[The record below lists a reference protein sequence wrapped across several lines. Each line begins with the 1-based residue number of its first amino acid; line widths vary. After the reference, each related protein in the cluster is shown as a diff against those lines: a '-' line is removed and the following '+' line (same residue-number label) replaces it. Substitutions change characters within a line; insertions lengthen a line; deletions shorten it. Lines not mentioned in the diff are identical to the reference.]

1 MARRKRRPS
10 APFDIVV
17 GRNSV
22 LAALGAGTRTV
33 HTVIVD
39 RTGGG
44 EAVDEIRRLAR
55 EVGAELNVVANRELT
70 ELAGGDF
77 HQGVAAYVA
86 RKQTPAWEELVAE
99 SRGGKPFVVLD
110 HVEDPRNLGSVVRSA
125 AAFGAGGVFFPP
137 RRQVQV
143 TPSVA
148 KVAEGGLEYVPVVPV
163 ANVAQFLRQVKEAEI
178 WCYGLEADGEARMD
192 ELEFGRGAAFV
203 LGGEGVGLSA
213 AARRECDAV
222 VAIPLAGNVPSLNV
236 AAAAAVTLYEFRRQ
250 HPLAGAVDRKG

>member
-10 APFDIVV
+10 TPFDVVV

-22 LAALGAGTRTV
+22 LAALQSGKRTV
-33 HTVIVD
+33 RTVVVD

-55 EVGAELNVVANRELT
+55 EAGAELNVVANQELT

-86 RKQTPAWEELVAE
+86 KKRTPPWEELVAE

-110 HVEDPRNLGSVVRSA
+110 HVEDPRNLGSVVRSG

-143 TPSVA
+143 TPSVT

-178 WCYGLEADGEARMD
+178 WCYGLETDGETRMD
-192 ELEFGRGAAFV
+192 ELEFGRSAAFV

-213 AARRECDAV
+213 AARKECDAV

>member
-1 MARRKRRPS
+1 VARRKRRSS
-10 APFDIVV
+10 APFDVVV

-22 LAALGAGTRTV
+22 MAALSAGTRTV

-39 RTGGG
+39 RAGGG
-44 EAVDEIRRLAR
+44 EAVDEIRGLAR
-55 EVGAELNVVANRELT
+55 AMGAELNVVESRELT
-70 ELAGGDF
+70 KLAGGDF

-86 RKQTPAWEELVAE
+86 KKQTPAWEELVAE

-143 TPSVA
+143 TPSVT
-148 KVAEGGLEYVPVVPV
+148 KVAEGGLEYVAVVPV

-192 ELEFGRGAAFV
+192 ELEFDRGAAFV
-203 LGGEGVGLSA
+203 LGGEGEGLSA
-213 AARRECDAV
+213 AARKECDAV

-250 HPLAGAVDRKG
+250 HALAGAVDRKG

>member
-1 MARRKRRPS
+1 VARRRRRPS
-10 APFDIVV
+10 APFDLVV

-39 RTGGG
+39 RAGGG

-55 EVGAELNVVANRELT
+55 AVGAELNVVEGRELT
-70 ELAGGDF
+70 KLAGGDF
-77 HQGVAAYVA
+77 HQGVAAYVD
-86 RKQTPAWEELVAE
+86 KKPTPMWEELIAGPQAG
-99 SRGGKPFVVLD
+99 RPFVVLD

-143 TPSVA
+143 TPSVT

-163 ANVAQFLRQVKEAEI
+163 ANVAQFLKQIKEAGI
-178 WCYGLEADGEARMD
+178 WCYGLEADGEARMA
-192 ELEFGRGAAFV
+192 EFEFGRSAAFV

-213 AARRECDAV
+213 PARKECDVV
-222 VAIPLAGNVPSLNV
+222 VAIPLADNVTSLNV

-250 HPLAGAVDRKG
+250 HSLAGAVDRKG